1 MEIRK
6 YRVREIKWNELVNIA
21 QFPLP
26 VQVTVPVADL
36 NDPQAQHA
44 DVTVTVVSTYMLRQF
59 LADHID
65 WSFIAPEI
73 GQGDWAT
80 DRFADR
86 WIDFLNR
93 KDSVIYRSVR
103 ALAMEYNPAL
113 TYFKHE
119 SGTVD
124 GIEYGRTNVTNSGGL
139 SQSTTSSGKTG
150 SASIGTAGTDGYRET
165 TVNTATADGADVKTI
180 SKVSTYDDDTAA
192 TLSEVTNEGDTAS
205 LSGSTNSAKSV
216 DSGKDTHSR
225 DLYVDGSDALHT
237 TIDMIKAEIEMR
249 LSMDFGKMLLEE
261 FANETLFLEA

>member
-1 MEIRK
+1 MEILK

-44 DVTVTVVSTYMLRQF
+44 DITVTVVSNYMLRQF

-124 GIEYGRTNVTNSGGL
+124 GIAYGRTNVTNSGGI
-139 SQSTTSSGKTG
+139 SQSTTYSGKAG
-150 SASIGTAGTDGYRET
+150 SSSMDSAETDGFRPT
-165 TVNTATADGADVKTI
+165 TVGTSAADAADVKTI
-180 SKVSTYDDDTAA
+180 SKVSTYDDDTVAN
-192 TLSEVTNEGDTAS
+192 LSEVTNEGDTAS

-216 DSGKDTHSR
+216 DSGTDTHSR
-225 DLYVDGSDALHT
+225 DLYTDGSDALHT
-237 TIDMIKAEIEMR
+237 TVDMIKAEIEMR

-261 FANETLFLEA
+261 FASETLFLEA